1 MSVSALARALSVAAG
16 LLAVTQTGSAPAQEV
31 PLIPIRRFVAN
42 TDIAGDY
49 RVSQDGRK
57 LLWSEVVGF
66 DQGLAVRAIG
76 GTDVRRFATGRLA
89 RSGVA
94 PIYQVW
100 LADNRHFAYV
110 RDLTGD
116 ENTRVYIQDGDD
128 PAKPPREL
136 TPWPGAKSYIESSL
150 DPRGTH
156 IYFGTNRRDASV
168 FDLFEA
174 EIATGTTREL
184 ARNPGDVTQW
194 ILDVDGSLG
203 GRVRTVGAE
212 SSGNRAFEVLEQGA
226 WREVRRWDR
235 EAGASV
241 VALDRARGVAVMNSS
256 IGRDTSAVV
265 RVALATGREEV
276 VFGDA
281 RVDVNFTHV
290 RSGTSQVFGA
300 RIVPDYP
307 HTQVLDAALDA
318 DLKRALQA
326 RFPAGLRGFTF
337 GNADLALQNLLV
349 FPATDEGSRTLL
361 FDRAGG
367 RLITLEDQSADPEI
381 RALVAEQPIRYAAAD
396 GTVIHGYLL
405 RPNGTDGKQVPLV
418 VSVHGGPWARDYWT
432 SRRLVSDHSLAQFLA
447 NRGYA
452 VLMVNYRGSQGY
464 GRKFMNAAER
474 KLGTLSQDD
483 IADGVRWAIREGI
496 ADPRRIAI
504 TGGSFGGYS
513 VYMNLLRSPELYAC
527 GISVVGVANWAR
539 ALESFPPYWKPATHL
554 YHRFYGDPSNPAERA
569 QLDSQS
575 PMHQI
580 TKISVPLLV
589 MHGANDVRVMKQD
602 SDDVVAALK
611 TAGKPV
617 DYLLFSDEGHSIRR
631 WQNRVSLY
639 QRTESFLA
647 SCLGG
652 RT

>member
-1 MSVSALARALSVAAG
+1 MKRALLILLLGAAQSGVALA
-16 LLAVTQTGSAPAQEV
+16 QES
-31 PLIPIRRFVAN
+31 PLISIRRFVAN

-49 RVSQDGRK
+49 RISQNGKK

-66 DQGLAVRAIG
+66 DQGLAVRAVE
-76 GTDVRRFATGRLA
+76 GTEARRFATGRLA
-89 RSGVA
+89 RWGL
-94 PIYQVW
+94 YQVW

-116 ENTRVYIQDGDD
+116 ENTRIYIQDSDD

-136 TPWPGAKSYIESSL
+136 TPWPGVKSYIESSL

-156 IYFGTNRRDASV
+156 LYFGTNRRDASA

-174 EIATGTTREL
+174 EIATGATREL

-194 ILDVDGSLG
+194 VLDIDGSLG
-203 GRVRTVGAE
+203 GRVRAVDAE
-212 SSGNRAFEVLEQGA
+212 TSGDRVFEVLEQGA

-235 EAGASV
+235 EADAGV
-241 VALDRARGVAVMNSS
+241 LALDRARGVAVMNSS
-256 IGRDTSAVV
+256 IGRDTIAVV
-265 RVALATGREEV
+265 RLALATGREETI
-276 VFGDA
+276 FEDA

-290 RSGTSQVFGA
+290 RSGTAQVFGA

-318 DLKRALQA
+318 ELKRALQA
-326 RFPAGLRGFTF
+326 RFPTGLHGFTF

-349 FPATDEGSRTLL
+349 FPATDDGQRTLL
-361 FDRAGG
+361 FDRAGS
-367 RLITLEDQSADPEI
+367 RFITLDDRTADPEI

-405 RPNGTDGKQVPLV
+405 RPVGAEGKRVPLV
-418 VSVHGGPWARDYWT
+418 VSVHGGPWTRDYWT
-432 SRRLVSDHSLAQFLA
+432 SRRLVSDHSSAQFLA

-452 VLMVNYRGSQGY
+452 VLMVNYRGSRGY

-496 ADPRRIAI
+496 ADPKRVAI

-527 GISVVGVANWAR
+527 GISVVGVANWPR
-539 ALESFPPYWKPATHL
+539 ALESFPPYWKNFTHL
-554 YHRFYGDPSNPAERA
+554 FHRFYGDPRNPADRA
-569 QLDSQS
+569 LLESQS
-575 PMHQI
+575 PVHQI
-580 TKISVPLLV
+580 TKIDVPLLV
-589 MHGANDVRVMKQD
+589 IHGANDVRVMKQD

-611 TAGKPV
+611 TAGRPV

-652 RT
+652 RM